1 MTPAII
7 IIFFLLL
14 SCTEIDDRTL
24 NNGLDDNNSYQLVW
38 NDDFNYA
45 DLQLDA
51 GWNVQNGPSGHI
63 LCSRWRENA
72 VVENGILHL
81 KNKKEN
87 RGGQEWT
94 SASIWSKKQFQ
105 YGYFECRYKYASAT
119 GTNSSFWLMTTG
131 ISPAQGKKFEIDINE
146 GHYPAEI
153 NTNLHNWSDITT
165 DPVTGKPKHP
175 SSHKSFDYSLKPGI
189 NLGNDFHIYGL
200 KWTRD
205 SLIYSFDGKIIRR
218 MKNEFC
224 HSPVPVYL
232 SEAIISW
239 AGEVTAAI
247 DGTSMDV
254 DWVKV
259 YRLK

>member
-1 MTPAII
+1 MRFTILFFILISCSAGNSEIQFLPAETQ
-7 IIFFLLL
+7 L
-14 SCTEIDDRTL
+14 
-24 NNGLDDNNSYQLVW
+24 QLVW
-38 NDDFNYA
+38 SDDFDYPNT
-45 DLQLDA
+45 QLDA
-51 GWNVQNGPSGHI
+51 GWYAQNGPSGHI

-105 YGYFECRYKYASAT
+105 YGYFECRYKYAAAT
-119 GTNSSFWLMTTG
+119 GTNNSFWLMTTG
-131 ISPAQGKKFEIDINE
+131 TNPTQGKKFEIDINE
-146 GHYPAEI
+146 GHYPAEV
-153 NTNLHNWSDITT
+153 NTNLHNWSDVTT
-165 DPVTGKPKHP
+165 DPATGKSTHP
-175 SSHKSFDYSLKPGI
+175 SNHKSFDYSLKPGI
-189 NLGNDFHIYGL
+189 NLANDFHIYGL
-200 KWTRD
+200 KWTKD
-205 SLIYSFDGKIIRR
+205 SLIYSFDGNVIRR

-224 HSPVPVYL
+224 HSPAPVYL

-239 AGEVTAAI
+239 AGEVTDAI

-259 YRLK
+259 YQLK